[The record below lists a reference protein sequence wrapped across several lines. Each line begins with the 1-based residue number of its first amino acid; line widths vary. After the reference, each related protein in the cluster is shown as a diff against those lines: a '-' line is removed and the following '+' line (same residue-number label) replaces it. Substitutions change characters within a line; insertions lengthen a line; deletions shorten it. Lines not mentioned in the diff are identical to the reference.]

1 MDDLTQKLQ
10 ALLSDPE
17 SMRNLAEL
25 AEMLR
30 ETDSPADAPQRTQ
43 TAEESCAAADL
54 AADPTAEAPPMDF
67 SKLMAV
73 GQALSTVQQDK
84 TADLIL
90 ALKPH
95 LSAERAKRADQAV
108 RLLKLY
114 AVAGVLRENGLLN
127 DLLGAV

>member
-10 ALLSDPE
+10 SLLSDPE
-17 SMRNLAEL
+17 SMRNLREL
-25 AEMLR
+25 AAMLR
-30 ETDSPADAPQRTQ
+30 EPEPAADAPQTVCATQ
-43 TAEESCAAADL
+43 TDDIPQAEHAD
-54 AADPTAEAPPMDF
+54 DVPPMDF
-67 SKLMAV
+67 AKLLAV
-73 GQALSTVQQDK
+73 GQALSAVQQDE

-114 AVAGVLRENGLLN
+114 AVAGILRENGVLN

>member
-1 MDDLTQKLQ
+1 MDDLSQKLQ
-10 ALLSDPE
+10 SLLSDPE

-25 AEMLR
+25 AAMLR
-30 ETDSPADAPQRTQ
+30 DPELAADAPPSAAQPDITPAAEQ
-43 TAEESCAAADL
+43 TDAM
-54 AADPTAEAPPMDF
+54 PQMDIT
-67 SKLMAV
+67 KLLAV
-73 GQALSTVQQDK
+73 GQALSAVQQDE

-95 LSAERAKRADQAV
+95 LSEARAQRADQAV
-108 RLLKLY
+108 RLLKLC